1 MNLSTKESSTSNTFM
16 GYVLYVTQIL
26 ETIHVRVDELTIMA
40 SKQNNLEP
48 MPNKLNFEDPS
59 AGSTQPPSK
68 EDLENCF
75 CPVFNKYF
83 EGRSTEVLIVSA
95 ASNIPTNNDRPSS
108 TTIIVDEDEALVIV
122 STLEEPTSSQS
133 NDIADGQNQEEN
145 AHLEG
150 NEFFNL
156 FSTLSSEKAEFSF
169 RMMLKCAHALTVST
183 TEPKNIIEALT
194 DHNCIEAMQDENY
207 QFARLHVWELV
218 ERPAS
223 RNVIGVK

>member
-1 MNLSTKESSTSNTFM
+1 IYNRQTRK
-16 GYVLYVTQIL
+16 IL

-40 SKQNNLEP
+40 SKQNNLQP

-108 TTIIVDEDEALVIV
+108 TTIIIDEDEALVIV

-133 NDIADGQNQEEN
+133 NDIADGQN
-145 AHLEG
+145 
-150 NEFFNL
+150 
-156 FSTLSSEKAEFSF
+156 
-169 RMMLKCAHALTVST
+169 
-183 TEPKNIIEALT
+183 
-194 DHNCIEAMQDENY
+194 
-207 QFARLHVWELV
+207 
-218 ERPAS
+218 
-223 RNVIGVK
+223 